1 MDLMA
6 IAGNGMQHDLQRL
19 ETISQNMANVLTPGY
34 KKQILVGPAFASL
47 VQGNAAQ
54 PAGIVSANAAAS
66 LSIDPAAG
74 SLRYTANLQDVAIE
88 GTGFFEVESRTGP
101 QYTRQSGL
109 RADVNGRLVGSH
121 DLPLAGATG
130 EIILTPD
137 PFKIDANGDVRQ
149 GERIA
154 GRLKLVHF
162 ANPEALVPV
171 GGGLYE
177 QGGAHLAESE
187 ISSRVRAGFQ
197 ETSNVNSAQEMVRL
211 TETVRHFEALQK
223 IMQGYDDVLE
233 KTIRKLGEF

>member
-1 MDLMA
+1 MA

-19 ETISQNMANVLTPGY
+19 ETISQNVANVLTPAY
-34 KKQILVGPAFASL
+34 KKQVMVGPAFAAHMQDALQQGVAGPSTFSSSL
-47 VQGNAAQ
+47 T
-54 PAGIVSANAAAS
+54 
-66 LSIDPAAG
+66 IDPSAG
-74 SLRYTANLQDVAIE
+74 SLRYTANTQDVAIE
-88 GTGFFEVESRTGP
+88 GAAFFEVESRSGP
-101 QYTRQSGL
+101 QYTRQGAL
-109 RADVNGRLVGSH
+109 RVDVNGRLVGAH

-130 EIILTPD
+130 DIILTPD

-171 GGGLYE
+171 GGGLYV
-177 QGGAHLAESE
+177 QGNAHLAERE
-187 ISSRVRAGFQ
+187 MSSKVRSGFQ
-197 ETSNVNSAQEMVRL
+197 EASNVNSAQEMVRL

>member
-19 ETISQNMANVLTPGY
+19 ETISQNVANVLTPAY
-34 KKQILVGPAFASL
+34 KKQVVLGPAFATHMQDALQQDIAGPSILPRSL
-47 VQGNAAQ
+47 A
-54 PAGIVSANAAAS
+54 
-66 LSIDPAAG
+66 IDPSAG
-74 SLRYTANLQDVAIE
+74 SLRYTANTQDVAIE
-88 GTGFFEVESRTGP
+88 GAAFFEVESRSGP
-101 QYTRQSGL
+101 QYTRQGAL
-109 RADVNGRLVGSH
+109 RVDVNGRLVGAH
-121 DLPLAGATG
+121 DWPLAGATG
-130 EIILTPD
+130 DIILTPD

-171 GGGLYE
+171 GGGLYA
-177 QGGAHLAESE
+177 QGDAHLAERE
-187 ISSRVRAGFQ
+187 MISKVRAGFQ
-197 ETSNVNSAQEMVRL
+197 EASNVNSPQEMVRL

>member
-1 MDLMA
+1 MA
-6 IAGNGMQHDLQRL
+6 IAGNGMQHDLQRM

-47 VQGNAAQ
+47 VQGGAVQDGSAADG
-54 PAGIVSANAAAS
+54 AGVHS

-74 SLRYTANLQDVAIE
+74 SLRYTANSQDVAIE
-88 GTGFFEVESRTGP
+88 GAGFFEVESRSGP

-109 RADVNGRLVGSH
+109 RVDVNGRLVGSH

-130 EIILTPD
+130 EITLTPEA
-137 PFKIDANGDVRQ
+137 FKIDANGDVRQ

-177 QGGAHLAESE
+177 QGNAHLAERE
-187 ISSRVRAGFQ
+187 ISSRIRTGFQ